1 MRTLNERDMQLLKQ
15 KLKTKKYQYLYLQM
29 RLIADDSER
38 DKLDSNIGGHPLLN
52 THKYYDWLEKI
63 NKKYNYA

>member
-1 MRTLNERDMQLLKQ
+1 MELLKQ

-38 DKLDSNIGGHPLLN
+38 DKLDSAVGGHPMLN
-52 THKYYDWLEKI
+52 THKYYNWLERI